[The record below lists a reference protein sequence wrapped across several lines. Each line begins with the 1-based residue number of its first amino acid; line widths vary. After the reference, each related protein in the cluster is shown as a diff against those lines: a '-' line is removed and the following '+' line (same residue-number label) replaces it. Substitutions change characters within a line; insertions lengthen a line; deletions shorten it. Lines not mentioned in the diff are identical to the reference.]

1 MLGSRQTLR
10 CTPQHLLGACPE
22 SYPSPRSGAGLRG
35 SRALC
40 GSSGTLALMD
50 GSPHVT
56 DVSFEELKR
65 GGYKPQEV
73 DSYLAELDELITTL
87 RKNWRSERD
96 RADALEANVAQLQS
110 EASAPAEPVEETVGR
125 ALLLAQKAADEAIAA
140 ARAEAKELIEGAT
153 KDVAELLVDAEATSA
168 KSKADAESEA
178 KRIVGEARDN
188 LQDAI
193 ATLTAQRDVLRR
205 DVALLEEHVAVQRSR
220 IRASLSEVERLLE
233 LPETFRVAEE
243 PELDS
248 MDPPLEEPHAESKNV
263 SQPQAS
269 AAERMVRRSTLRG
282 DATVTALPVRSEQA
296 GGSGAADTKATADA
310 DGKSAE
316 SATSDKGDGDASTGD
331 AAAAPEA
338 GTSPSPQQPSPPPQ
352 AAARPDQTAS
362 QNLSRPLAA
371 GRNASSADASFP
383 PPATPPLQTS
393 DATAAIVADL
403 AARRPSGAAT
413 GQASDAPLDDSFLD
427 ELRRAVNEDGG
438 LPETDDAAHDEAMRA
453 FFDADLDDE
462 SPRSRFGRK
471 G

>member
-1 MLGSRQTLR
+1 MALVR
-10 CTPQHLLGACPE
+10 
-22 SYPSPRSGAGLRG
+22 RG
-35 SRALC
+35 SRASWAS
-40 GSSGTLALMD
+40 GSTLALMD

-73 DSYLAELDELITTL
+73 DNYLAELDELITKL

-96 RADALEANVAQLQS
+96 RADALEANLAQLQS

-125 ALLLAQKAADEAIAA
+125 ALLLAQKAADEAVAT
-140 ARAEAKELIEGAT
+140 ARAEAKEIIEGAT
-153 KDVAELLVDAEATSA
+153 KDVAELLADAEATSA
-168 KSKADAESEA
+168 KSKADAEGEA
-178 KRIVGEARDN
+178 QRILDDARDN

-233 LPETFRVAEE
+233 LPETFRVDEE
-243 PELDS
+243 PELES
-248 MDPPLEEPHAESKNV
+248 MDPPMEESHADATTI
-263 SQPQAS
+263 SQPQAT
-269 AAERMVRRSTLRG
+269 AAERMVRRSSQRG
-282 DATVTALPVRSEQA
+282 DATVTALPVRSEPA
-296 GGSGAADTKATADA
+296 GGAESPDAKATAAGDEGA
-310 DGKSAE
+310 KGSESDTSDSGAGEASAGDTTSPPAPGAGSSSAQQQSAAPTP
-316 SATSDKGDGDASTGD
+316 SAT
-331 AAAAPEA
+331 
-338 GTSPSPQQPSPPPQ
+338 PPQ
-352 AAARPDQTAS
+352 SATKPDRATS
-362 QNLSRPLAA
+362 QNLQPPSAA
-371 GRNASSADASFP
+371 ERSAPSADAPFP
-383 PPATPPLQTS
+383 PPATPPAQST

-403 AARRPSGAAT
+403 AARRPSGA
-413 GQASDAPLDDSFLD
+413 GNASDAPLDDSFLD

-453 FFDADLDDE
+453 FFEADLDDG